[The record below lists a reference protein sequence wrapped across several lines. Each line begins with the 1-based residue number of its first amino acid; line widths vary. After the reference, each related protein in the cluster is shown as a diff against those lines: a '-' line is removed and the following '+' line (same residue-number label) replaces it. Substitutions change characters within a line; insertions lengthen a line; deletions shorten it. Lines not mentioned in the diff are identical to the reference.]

1 MEHDVVII
9 GGGASGLTAARM
21 LAAEDLRIALVSD
34 GSLGGDLPNLEWLN
48 DFPCDGQRVKGSEFA
63 ARLIDDAQAAG
74 VRFIEGRVQELE
86 SYSSSHA
93 AVLADGRALTATSMV
108 LAPGRKRRQI
118 EATSL
123 DQFKGRGLID
133 CAACEAVFYRGQS
146 VIVCGGGQGAALDA
160 LHLARFAA
168 DVTLV
173 EMGSQLNC
181 GPDLEARLALS
192 TNIRVVRD
200 TVLSGASGSSGL
212 ELIQLR
218 HSSGSATS
226 LAAHGLVVQVG
237 RTPATDFL
245 NHTVRLD
252 ARGYIEV
259 DERMQTDVP
268 NVFAIGDARRG
279 ARFTVSNAVADAG
292 TVIDA
297 IRKSHL
303 ADA

>member
-9 GGGASGLTAARM
+9 GGGASGLTAAQM
-21 LAAEDLRIALVSD
+21 LAGESLRVALVSE
-34 GSLGGDLPNLEWLN
+34 GSLAGDLPNLEWLN
-48 DFPCDGQRVKGSEFA
+48 DFPRDGHRVQGSEFA

-93 AVLADGRALTATSMV
+93 AVLTNGRALTATFMV

-118 EATSL
+118 EAMSL

-146 VIVCGGGQGAALDA
+146 VVVCGGGQGAVVDA

-168 DVTLV
+168 AVTLV
-173 EMGSQLNC
+173 EQGAQLNC
-181 GPDLEARLALS
+181 GADLEALLKS
-192 TNIRVVRD
+192 SPNIRVLRA
-200 TVLSGASGSSGL
+200 TLLTGASGSSGL

-218 HSSGSATS
+218 DSSGSARS
-226 LAAHGLVVQVG
+226 LAAQGLVVQVG

-245 NHTVRLD
+245 INTVGLD

-268 NVFAIGDARRG
+268 NVFAIGDARCG
-279 ARFTVSNAVADAG
+279 ARFTVSNAVADAR
-292 TVIDA
+292 TVANA
-297 IRKSHL
+297 IRASHL
-303 ADA
+303 TDA

>member
-9 GGGASGLTAARM
+9 GGGAAGLTAARM
-21 LAAEDLRIALVSD
+21 LAAESLGVALVSE
-34 GSLGGDLPNLEWLN
+34 GALAGDLPHLEWLK
-48 DFPCDGQRVKGSEFA
+48 DFPSAGQSMQGSEFA

-74 VRFIEGRVQELE
+74 VRFIEGRVQKLE

-93 AVLADGRALTATSMV
+93 AVLTDGRALTATFMV
-108 LAPGRKRRQI
+108 LAPGRKRRHI
-118 EATSL
+118 EAMSL

-133 CAACEAVFYRGQS
+133 CAACEAVFYQGKA
-146 VIVCGGGQGAALDA
+146 VVVCGGGQGAVLDA

-173 EMGSQLNC
+173 EQGAQLNC
-181 GPDLEARLALS
+181 GADLEARLASS
-192 TNIRVVRD
+192 TNVR
-200 TVLSGASGSSGL
+200 VLSDTLLTGASGSSGL

-218 HSSGSATS
+218 DSSGSVTS
-226 LAAHGLVVQVG
+226 LAAQGLVVQIG

-245 NHTVRLD
+245 MHTVGLD

-259 DERMQTDVP
+259 DERMQTNVP
-268 NVFAIGDARRG
+268 NVFAIGDARCC

-292 TVIDA
+292 TVA
-297 IRKSHL
+297 KSIRASHL
-303 ADA
+303 TDA